1 MSNENLLPST
11 DFPPPGRYGS
21 VTVFETFEPTNLISH
36 EQTGKSVGESSRCSI
51 PTPSTSS
58 RVPIN
63 PPPKIP
69 SGVRVCKTNPANS
82 TRAYSDTEI
91 EFMEAMD
98 NYKRAYRRPY
108 PNWSEVFH
116 VLLGLGY
123 SRNASG
129 IQPVDRN
136 PNNAEGEFTTALR
149 LHMRV
154 QHRPFPSWTEVLG
167 VFRTLGYQRV
177 SNTARPETD
186 DSISLFSKP
195 TP

>member
-21 VTVFETFEPTNLISH
+21 VTVFETFKPTDLTTQ
-36 EQTGKSVGESSRCSI
+36 EQTGKSGGELSRYSI
-51 PTPSTSS
+51 PVPSTSS

-69 SGVRVCKTNPANS
+69 SGVRVCKINPAS
-82 TRAYSDTEI
+82 TRAYSDAEI
-91 EFMEAMD
+91 EFMEAME
-98 NYKRAYRRPY
+98 NYKRAYQRPY

-116 VLLGLGY
+116 VLVGLGY

-129 IQPVDRN
+129 SQPVEHN
-136 PNNAEGEFTTALR
+136 PTNAEEEFTTALR

-167 VFRTLGYQRV
+167 VLRTLGYQRV
-177 SNTARPETD
+177 SNTASPETD
-186 DSISLFSKP
+186 DSTSPFSKP